1 MEPIVGIDFGTCNS
15 CVAAVVGKQVCALPD
30 DGRTTLPSV
39 FAMSDGREILG
50 FAAKM
55 QIISNPYQTVT
66 GIKRILGRPYDSPEV
81 QRLKRE
87 ASFEIFRGD
96 DGGVRVRAEH
106 LVLTPVEISARIIRH
121 LRKVAEQNLGEPV
134 RRAVISVPAH
144 FGDAQRNA
152 TKQAA
157 ELAKLEVIRLLNEP
171 TASALAYSLRD
182 WGKRRIA
189 VFDLG
194 GGTFD
199 LTLMNVEDR
208 FFEARATDGD
218 SYLGGTDF
226 DYEIV
231 RWLVRRFREA
241 EGVNLGT
248 DRTALLRLK
257 LAAERAKIE
266 LSEAHE
272 TLIDLPAIASA
283 TRGGMHLSETL
294 RRDQLEQMCR
304 PYVDRC
310 LEICERTLAAAQT
323 TVHQIDEVILVGGQS
338 RMPLVA
344 RSVRDFFGKESRAD
358 VLGDEVVAIGAAA
371 QGYALGSAVPPLP
384 SREGGAKHRAG
395 SRPPSREVRPPPGQ
409 AQVQADD
416 AVLLLDVLPMTI
428 GLEGPDDTFVP
439 LLLRN
444 ETLPSET
451 RHVINVAETERG
463 TLRFRVL
470 QGEGHRASENVPV
483 GELVLEGVQTDSS
496 GRAKVELR
504 FRVDANGLLQVRA
517 WDRASGTR
525 SFVTLESPL
534 PGTPSRAGAGR

>member
-1 MEPIVGIDFGTCNS
+1 MEPIVGIDLGTCNS
-15 CVAAVVGKQVCALPD
+15 CIAAVVDKQVRAMSD
-30 DGRTTLPSV
+30 DDRTTVPSV
-39 FAMSDGREILG
+39 FAMSDGREIVG

-55 QIISNPYQTVT
+55 QIISNPYQTIT
-66 GIKRILGRPYDSPEV
+66 GIKRILGRAYDSSEV
-81 QRLKRE
+81 QRVKRE
-87 ASFEIFRGD
+87 SSYEIVCGS
-96 DGGVRVRAEH
+96 DGRVRVRAEH
-106 LVLTPVEISARIIRH
+106 LMLTPVEVCGHILSH
-121 LRKVAEQNLGEPV
+121 LRKIAEQDLGEPV

-152 TKQAA
+152 TKEAA

-199 LTLMNVEDR
+199 FTLMNVEDR
-208 FFEARATDGD
+208 FFEALATGGD

-231 RWLVRRFREA
+231 RWLVQRFKEK
-241 EGVNLGT
+241 EGVNLAT

-266 LSEAHE
+266 LSDAHE
-272 TLIDLPAIASA
+272 TPIDLPAIATA
-283 TRGGMHLSETL
+283 TCGGTHLSETL
-294 RRDQLEQMCR
+294 LRDQLEQMCR
-304 PYVDRC
+304 KYVDRC
-310 LEICERTLAAAQT
+310 VEICERTLSAAQT

-344 RSVRDFFGKESRAD
+344 RAVRDFFGKEPRAD

-384 SREGGAKHRAG
+384 SRDTSTRPRAAAPPP
-395 SRPPSREVRPPPGQ
+395 SKATRPPTGQ
-409 AQVQADD
+409 PEVQADE
-416 AVLLLDVLPMTI
+416 AVLLLDVLPMTV

-444 ETLPSET
+444 ETLPTET
-451 RHVINVAETERG
+451 RHVVNVSPCEDG
-463 TLRFRVL
+463 KLRFRVL
-470 QGEGHRASENVPV
+470 QGESRRASENVPV
-483 GELVLEGVQTDSS
+483 GELVLEGVPIDTE
-496 GRAKVELR
+496 GRAKVEIR

-517 WDRASGTR
+517 WDRPSGAR

-534 PGTPSRAGAGR
+534 GGTSVRASGGG